1 MHKKR
6 LPSIIVVFAV
16 TLLVTAASIGCS
28 KKESVPEPVELVL
41 ANATAT
47 PVEPTDP
54 PALQIASERQA
65 GERFT
70 GTIVIEGFE
79 ETVHYE
85 HIRNDTVGIEMDYD
99 YEAFVRRSE
108 PDRER
113 FISAYD
119 DLDHPEIYLDVTRSS
134 ESPDTVAASISEALS
149 SNYDVGND
157 SVALD
162 RAGTCIKLDA
172 SSDKTGHTPDFMQTV
187 YIIPAADGC
196 RIATIHYTFDSA
208 DGFGVRFRHIINSII
223 ILDTLAS

>member
-1 MHKKR
+1 MHKIR
-6 LPSIIVVFAV
+6 LPSIIAVFAV
-16 TLLVTAASIGCS
+16 TLLVTAELIGCS
-28 KKESVPEPVELVL
+28 RKKSVPEPVELVL
-41 ANATAT
+41 ATVTAT
-47 PVEPTDP
+47 PVESTDP
-54 PALQIASERQA
+54 PAVQIDSERQV

-99 YEAFVRRSE
+99 YESFVRRSE

-119 DLDHPEIYLDVTRSS
+119 DLDHPEIYLEVTRSS
-134 ESPDTVAASISEALS
+134 ENPDTITVSISKALS
-149 SNYDVGND
+149 NDYEVGND
-157 SVALD
+157 SVELD
-162 RAGTCIKLDA
+162 MAGTCVRLDA
-172 SSDKTGHTPDFMQTV
+172 SSDKTGHTPDFMQAV

-196 RIATIHYTFDSA
+196 RIATIHYTCDSA

-223 ILDTLAS
+223 VLNTPPS

>member
-99 YEAFVRRSE
+99 YESFVRKSE

-119 DLDHPEIYLDVTRSS
+119 DPNHPEIYLEITRSS
-134 ESPDTVAASISEALS
+134 ENADAVAASVSETLS
-149 SNYDVGND
+149 KDYDVGKD
-157 SVALD
+157 SVTLD
-162 RAGTCIKLDA
+162 QAGPCIRLDA
-172 SSDKTGHTPDFMQTV
+172 SSDKTGHTPDFMQAV
-187 YIIPAADGC
+187 YIFPATDGC

-208 DGFGVRFRHIINSII
+208 DGFGVRFRHFINSII
-223 ILDTLAS
+223 VITGQDG